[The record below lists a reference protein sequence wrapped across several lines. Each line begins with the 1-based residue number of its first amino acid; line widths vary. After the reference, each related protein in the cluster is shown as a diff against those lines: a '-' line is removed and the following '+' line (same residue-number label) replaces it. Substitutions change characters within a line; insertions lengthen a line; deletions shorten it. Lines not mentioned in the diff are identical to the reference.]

1 MTSQERRGW
10 RVVASLAFTNLI
22 VMGPS
27 IGTIGIF
34 FTPLIKEFGW
44 SRAEVSRLATAFL
57 LAMGIVNPIVGWL
70 LDRIEARLVMAIG
83 VVAAG
88 IGYILASR
96 VHALSPLVALFAL
109 IGVGVGA
116 STILPGMIVAAN
128 WMAKQRALAIGI
140 TIAGAGLGGCV
151 MPPLVAHLI
160 LVYGWRTAMLCIA
173 GPMFVL
179 AVPVVLV
186 AVQTRPASAEGRSV
200 AEEAADLPGL
210 ELGPALRSWSFWAIA
225 LMQFSFTIAFTGGY
239 FHMVPF
245 LIGAG
250 YSSANRGIYFWR
262 PGCGFAGRLCSVGHP
277 GRQVRRQD
285 GAGNR
290 LADTGIKHDHCARGR
305 QPAVRVTADRIV
317 YRDLRTDDWL
327 RYRARNR
334 VVGGNLRAAP
344 VRFTRRY
351 CRIHRHRRFGCGSD
365 CLRANL

>member
-10 RVVASLAFTNLI
+10 LVVASLAFTNLI

-179 AVPVVLV
+179 AVPVVLLM
-186 AVQTRPASAEGRSV
+186 VQTRPASAEGRSV

-250 YSSANRGIYFWR
+250 YSPKPRHLFLAPR
-262 PGCGFAGRLCSVGHP
+262 PRFRWEVMSCWVLWPTSTAP
-277 GRQVRRQD
+277 RRCWQSP
-285 GAGNR
+285 
-290 LADTGIKHDHCARGR
+290 C
-305 QPAVRVTADRIV
+305 
-317 YRDLRTDDWL
+317 
-327 RYRARNR
+327 
-334 VVGGNLRAAP
+334 
-344 VRFTRRY
+344 
-351 CRIHRHRRFGCGSD
+351 
-365 CLRANL
+365 